1 MIPRTLSE
9 ARKIIDALK
18 AKIVKPEQIMNSSTV
33 TEVVEQ
39 FQRHRQLSGKPRSAQ
54 LDMAANL
61 ATGKPTATVRPT
73 SARAALDRADMLLS
87 KIAALKLPSSTPTR
101 PTPAPKSYGQ
111 LLKPEPHTSKP
122 SAPPPFKRQP
132 DTRDTYRSATD
143 STLQKSAAGH
153 AGAQFVAGAVAE
165 LQRRGWEKLPSGGW
179 TRRA

>member
-73 SARAALDRADMLLS
+73 AAQDAMDRAQMLLS
-87 KIAALKLPSSTPTR
+87 KIAALKLPSSAAATR
-101 PTPAPKSYGQ
+101 P
-111 LLKPEPHTSKP
+111 KPDARGAYK
-122 SAPPPFKRQP
+122 
-132 DTRDTYRSATD
+132 SATD
-143 STLQKSAAGH
+143 STLLGAAAGK
-153 AGAQFVAGAVAE
+153 AGPDHVKPAE
-165 LQRRGWEKLPSGGW
+165 RELIARGWQKMMKTGW
-179 TRRA
+179 MKVAD